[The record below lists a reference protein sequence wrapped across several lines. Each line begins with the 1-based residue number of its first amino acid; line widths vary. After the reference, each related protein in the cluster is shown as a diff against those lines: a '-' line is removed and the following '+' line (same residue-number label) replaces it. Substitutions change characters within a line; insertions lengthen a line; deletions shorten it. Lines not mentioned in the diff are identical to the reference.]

1 MKTWIKRTLYGVFG
15 ATLVAGGLSA
25 CGYRHEGPHGMR
37 MDAQESAEWR
47 GKMTERVASKLELNA
62 EQKKRLTVLADKL
75 HEQRVAL
82 VGKTTDPRAE
92 FQALVAGEKF
102 DKTRAQALIAE
113 KTAALNTKSP
123 EVLAAAADF
132 YDNLTPAQQL
142 KVREFMQGRRG
153 WRQHG

>member
-25 CGYRHEGPHGMR
+25 CGHRMEGHHGMR

-47 GKMTERVASKLELNA
+47 GKMVDRVSSRLDLNA
-62 EQKKRLTVLADKL
+62 EQKKRLATLADKL
-75 HEQRVAL
+75 QEQRQAL

-102 DKTRAQALIAE
+102 DKARAQALIAE
-113 KTAALNTKSP
+113 KTAALNGKSP

-132 YDNLTPAQQL
+132 YDNLTPIQQE
-142 KVREFMQGRRG
+142 KVREFMKGRRG

>member
-1 MKTWIKRTLYGVFG
+1 MRTWIKRTLYGVFG

-25 CGYRHEGPHGMR
+25 CGSRMEGRHGMH
-37 MDAQESAEWR
+37 MGQQESAEWR
-47 GKMTERVASKLELNA
+47 GKAIDRVSSRLELNA
-62 EQKKRLTVLADKL
+62 DQKKRLVTLSEKL
-75 HEQRVAL
+75 QEQRLAL

-102 DKTRAQALIAE
+102 DRARAQSLITE
-113 KTAALNTKSP
+113 KTAAVNNKSP

-132 YDNLTPAQQL
+132 YDNLTPIQQD
-142 KVREFMQGRRG
+142 KVREFMKGRRG